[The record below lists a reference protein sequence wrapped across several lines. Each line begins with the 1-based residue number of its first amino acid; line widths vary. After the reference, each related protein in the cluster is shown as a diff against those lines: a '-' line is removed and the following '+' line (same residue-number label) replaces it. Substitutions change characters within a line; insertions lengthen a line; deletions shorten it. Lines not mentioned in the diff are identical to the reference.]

1 MMADFYF
8 TGVAR
13 LKVGLATLLDFES
26 LLYGLKKAAFPGM
39 RQYKTRRI
47 HETAFQSQ
55 TAG

>member
-1 MMADFYF
+1 MADFYF